1 MSDGGAAAGSG
12 WEWPALPYAAWKDTK
27 DTLHMCLQVVGKVRL
42 ALTPVEPQWGNVP
55 LYLTARGLTTSPLP
69 SRPGTFDIEVDLVD
83 HQVAVRGSDG
93 AVRVVPLAARPVAA
107 FYRDLVT
114 ALDEV
119 GAKVEI
125 STVPSEVAD
134 PVPFPDDTVHA
145 AYDPERAN
153 RFWRVLAQV
162 DLVFK
167 EHRARFLG
175 RASPVHF
182 FWGSFD
188 LAITRYSGRPAEP
201 PPGADR
207 IMRLSANAEQVCAGF
222 WPGNEQVPE
231 PAFFAYAYPKP
242 DGIERAPVGPAAA
255 FWSDAL
261 GEFLLRYE
269 DVRSAASPQAT
280 ILEFLETTYEAA
292 ARLAGWDPG
301 LVATPGGPG

>member
-207 IMRLSANAEQVCAGF
+207 IMRLSANA
-222 WPGNEQVPE
+222 
-231 PAFFAYAYPKP
+231 
-242 DGIERAPVGPAAA
+242 
-255 FWSDAL
+255 
-261 GEFLLRYE
+261 
-269 DVRSAASPQAT
+269 
-280 ILEFLETTYEAA
+280 
-292 ARLAGWDPG
+292 
-301 LVATPGGPG
+301 